1 MLHFGCVEAESDV
14 YRQKKL
20 AGPSHTFVTI
30 LLLSNMFWVCVNFQW
45 TFLRRFETTL
55 ITIILDSIVL
65 WLHVIFEWSF
75 LCCFVITLMAYIF
88 DSLVFW
94 VYVNFQWT
102 FLCCYVIT
110 LITIIPDSLL
120 VWFLGRSITNRHHN
134 SCTGPKCLS
143 E

>member
-65 WLHVIFEWSF
+65 WLHVIFDWRF

-94 VYVNFQWT
+94 VYVNLFVL
-102 FLCCYVIT
+102 LCNYTDYNYTWFPFGVI
-110 LITIIPDSLL
+110 
-120 VWFLGRSITNRHHN
+120 FGAFHNRSP
-134 SCTGPKCLS
+134 SQ
-143 E
+143 

>member
-1 MLHFGCVEAESDV
+1 MHFGCMEAESDV

-30 LLLSNMFWVCVNFQW
+30 LILSNMFWVCVNFQW

-65 WLHVIFEWSF
+65 WLHVIFEWRF

-88 DSLVFW
+88 DLIWEWKFSVHIVYCISLSYAVLEKAGGRKYSKR
-94 VYVNFQWT
+94 YV
-102 FLCCYVIT
+102 
-110 LITIIPDSLL
+110 LL
-120 VWFLGRSITNRHHN
+120 LFRNKGWQRILGKWS
-134 SCTGPKCLS
+134 
-143 E
+143 